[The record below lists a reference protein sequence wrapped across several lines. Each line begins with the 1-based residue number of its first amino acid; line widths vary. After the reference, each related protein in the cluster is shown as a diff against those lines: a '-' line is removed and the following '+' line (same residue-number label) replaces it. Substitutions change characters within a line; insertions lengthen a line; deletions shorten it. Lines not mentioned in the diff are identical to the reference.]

1 MGYSVVTTNKVKNK
15 IGNSF
20 IDNMSTNINFS
31 KTKTS
36 KIIKSGGIRG
46 VFLGRLDRPTMKV
59 AFPVPKNILLPLG
72 LEGPASATDADIQK
86 RIYDK
91 EAKNWGRNEFSN
103 IKWRYKWYYKK
114 ILN

>member
-20 IDNMSTNINFS
+20 
-31 KTKTS
+31 KTS

-46 VFLGRLDRPTMKV
+46 VFLGKLDRPTMKV

-91 EAKNWGRNEFSN
+91 GAKNWGRNEFSN
-103 IKWRYKWYYKK
+103 IK
-114 ILN
+114 